1 MFALIDEAG
10 RVCEFFDMHP
20 GDWPAPQRI
29 VDVSAVKGVSE
40 NWMMDGEGRF
50 APPAPPPA
58 RTDAARA
65 QRDALLAA
73 CDWRVLADAPGP
85 REAWLK
91 YRAELRAVPAQK
103 GFPHQVAW
111 PEPPA

>member
-1 MFALIDEAG
+1 MRTYLDGVMRELSQEETAAWHAVQEA
-10 RVCEFFDMHP
+10 ETEPHL
-20 GDWPAPQRI
+20 
-29 VDVSAVKGVSE
+29 
-40 NWMMDGEGRF
+40 
-50 APPAPPPA
+50 
-58 RTDAARA
+58 AAMLRP

-73 CDWRVLADAPGP
+73 SDWRVLADAPGP